1 MKIVFV
7 DVELGRAAIKHNGR
21 YYIYTYEPPEVE
33 YEVVEAKEEEVSN
46 ENTIHRD

>member
-21 YYIYTYEPPEVE
+21 YYVYTYEPPECE
-33 YEVVEAKEEEVSN
+33 HEVKEEEEEEVSN
-46 ENTIHRD
+46 EDTIHRD